1 MSRKRREVEV
11 SGMSFLDCICCGF
24 GAVIILLV
32 LTKSAEPV
40 IAVQTPIVLA
50 AREEQ
55 LEKLGEET
63 AAELDALEA
72 ELAAAR
78 ARRAAA
84 ERERSSLKTTA
95 DTVLDKTTEAR
106 EEKTVVSTVES
117 RLVAAKQS
125 LTEEMRRLQVSAPRK
140 VASSAVAG
148 IPIDSEYIIFVIDT
162 SGSMQQFA
170 WRTVVQ
176 TMNEALDAYPKVK
189 GMQVMSD
196 EGEYMYSTYA
206 RQWIPDTPGLRR
218 TVLERLRRW
227 QPFSNSSPVEGIEA
241 AIRTFAAPD
250 KKVSIYVFGDDFT
263 GSSIDEVVRTVRRI
277 NPKDARGRPQVR
289 IHGIGFPTQYGS
301 SGATAGG
308 IRFATLMR
316 ILAEENGG
324 TFVGLQDS
332 Q

>member
-1 MSRKRREVEV
+1 MSRRREIEV

-40 IAVQTPIVLA
+40 IAEQTPITLA

-55 LEKLGEET
+55 LNKIAEET

-72 ELAAAR
+72 RLAAAQEGK
-78 ARRAAA
+78 AAA
-84 ERERSSLKTTA
+84 GRELASLKVTA
-95 DTVLDKTTEAR
+95 DTVLNKTTEVR
-106 EEKTVVSTVES
+106 EDKTVAITIEE
-117 RLVAAKQS
+117 RLATARQN
-125 LTEEMRRLQVSAPRK
+125 LTDEMRRLQAAQPRR
-140 VASSAVAG
+140 VASDAVAG

-170 WRTVVQ
+170 WRTVVEK
-176 TMNEALDAYPKVK
+176 MNEALNAYPKVK

-206 RQWIPDTPGLRR
+206 RQWIPDTPGLRK
-218 TVLERLRRW
+218 TVLDRLRGW

-241 AIRTFAAPD
+241 AIRTFAAQD
-250 KKVSIYVFGDDFT
+250 KKISIYVFGDDFT

-289 IHGIGFPTQYGS
+289 IHGIGFPTQYARN
-301 SGATAGG
+301 GATAGG
-308 IRFATLMR
+308 VRFATLMR

-332 Q
+332 K

>member
-1 MSRKRREVEV
+1 MSRRREVEV

-40 IAVQTPIVLA
+40 IAEQTPITLA
-50 AREEQ
+50 AKQEQ
-55 LEKLGEET
+55 LDRIADET

-72 ELAAAR
+72 QLAAAR
-78 ARRAAA
+78 EGKAAA
-84 ERERSSLKTTA
+84 GRELASLKLTA
-95 DTVLDKTTEAR
+95 DTMLDKTTEVREDKAVAVTLEERLATAR
-106 EEKTVVSTVES
+106 QT
-117 RLVAAKQS
+117 
-125 LTEEMRRLQVSAPRK
+125 LTEEMRRLQAAQPRRVS
-140 VASSAVAG
+140 SDAVAG
-148 IPIDSEYIIFVIDT
+148 IPVDSEYVIFVIDT

-176 TMNEALDAYPKVK
+176 KMNEALNAYPKVK

-206 RQWIPDTPGLRR
+206 RQWIPDTPGLRK
-218 TVLERLRRW
+218 TVLERLRGW

-250 KKVSIYVFGDDFT
+250 KKISIYVFGDDFT
-263 GSSIDEVVRTVRRI
+263 GTSIDEVVRTVRRI
-277 NPKDARGRPQVR
+277 NPRDAKGRPLVR
-289 IHGIGFPTQYGS
+289 IHGIGFPTQYGNN
-301 SGATAGG
+301 GATAGG
-308 IRFATLMR
+308 VRFATLMR

-324 TFVGLQDS
+324 TFVGLQNS

>member
-1 MSRKRREVEV
+1 MSRRREVEV

-40 IAVQTPIVLA
+40 IAEQTPITLA
-50 AREEQ
+50 AREAQ
-55 LEKLGEET
+55 LQKIAEET
-63 AAELDALEA
+63 AAEREALEA
-72 ELAAAR
+72 QLAAAR
-78 ARRAAA
+78 EGKAAA
-84 ERERSSLKTTA
+84 GRELASLKLTA
-95 DTVLDKTTEAR
+95 DTMLDKTTEAR
-106 EEKTVVSTVES
+106 EEKAVATTIEE
-117 RLVAAKQS
+117 RLATARQT
-125 LTEEMRRLQVSAPRK
+125 LTEEMRRLQATQPRR
-140 VASSAVAG
+140 VASNAVAG
-148 IPIDSEYIIFVIDT
+148 IPVDSEYVIFVIDT

-170 WRTVVQ
+170 WRSVVQ
-176 TMNEALDAYPKVK
+176 KMNEALNAYPKVK

-206 RQWIPDTPGLRR
+206 RQWIPDTPGLRK
-218 TVLERLRRW
+218 TVLERLRGW

-263 GSSIDEVVRTVRRI
+263 GTSIDDVVRTVRRI
-277 NPKDARGRPQVR
+277 NPRDARGRPQVR

-301 SGATAGG
+301 SGATPGG
-308 IRFATLMR
+308 VRFATLMR

-324 TFVGLQDS
+324 TFVGLQTS

>member
-1 MSRKRREVEV
+1 MSRRREVEV

-40 IAVQTPIVLA
+40 IAEQTPVTLA
-50 AREEQ
+50 AKQEQ
-55 LEKLGEET
+55 LDRIAEEN

-72 ELAAAR
+72 RLAAAQEGK
-78 ARRAAA
+78 AAA
-84 ERERSSLKTTA
+84 GRELASLKLTA
-95 DTVLDKTTEAR
+95 DTMQDKTTEVR
-106 EEKTVVSTVES
+106 EDKTVATTLEE
-117 RLVAAKQS
+117 RLATARQT
-125 LTEEMRRLQVSAPRK
+125 LTEEMRRLQAAQPRR
-140 VASSAVAG
+140 VASDAVAG
-148 IPIDSEYIIFVIDT
+148 IPVDSEYIIFVIDT

-170 WRTVVQ
+170 WRTVVEK
-176 TMNEALDAYPKVK
+176 MNEALNAYPKVK

-206 RQWIPDTPGLRR
+206 RQWIPDTPGLRK
-218 TVLERLRRW
+218 TVLERLRNW

-241 AIRTFAAPD
+241 AIRAFAAPD

-277 NPKDARGRPQVR
+277 NPRDAKGRPQVR

-301 SGATAGG
+301 NGATAGG
-308 IRFATLMR
+308 VRFATLMR

-324 TFVGLQDS
+324 TFVGLQTS

>member
-1 MSRKRREVEV
+1 MSRRREVEV

-40 IAVQTPIVLA
+40 IAEQTPVTLA
-50 AREEQ
+50 AKQEQ
-55 LEKLGEET
+55 LDRIAEEN

-72 ELAAAR
+72 RLAAAQEGK
-78 ARRAAA
+78 AAA
-84 ERERSSLKTTA
+84 GRELASLKLTA
-95 DTVLDKTTEAR
+95 DTMQDKTTEAR
-106 EEKTVVSTVES
+106 EDKTVATTLEE
-117 RLVAAKQS
+117 RLATARQT
-125 LTEEMRRLQVSAPRK
+125 LTEEMRRLQATQPRR
-140 VASSAVAG
+140 VASDAVAG
-148 IPIDSEYIIFVIDT
+148 IPVDSEYIIFVIDT

-170 WRTVVQ
+170 WRTVVEK
-176 TMNEALDAYPKVK
+176 MNEALNAYPKVK

-206 RQWIPDTPGLRR
+206 RQWIPDTPGLRK
-218 TVLERLRRW
+218 TVLERLRNW

-241 AIRTFAAPD
+241 AIRAFAAPD

-277 NPKDARGRPQVR
+277 NPRDAKGRPQVR

-301 SGATAGG
+301 NGATAGG
-308 IRFATLMR
+308 VRFATLMR

-324 TFVGLQDS
+324 TFVGLRTS

>member
-1 MSRKRREVEV
+1 MSRRREVEV

-40 IAVQTPIVLA
+40 IAEQTPVTLA
-50 AREEQ
+50 AKQEQ
-55 LEKLGEET
+55 LDRIAEEN

-72 ELAAAR
+72 RLAAAQEGK
-78 ARRAAA
+78 AAA
-84 ERERSSLKTTA
+84 GRELASLKLTA
-95 DTVLDKTTEAR
+95 DTMQDKTTEVR
-106 EEKTVVSTVES
+106 EDKTVATTLEE
-117 RLVAAKQS
+117 RLATARQT
-125 LTEEMRRLQVSAPRK
+125 LTEEMRRLQAAQPRR
-140 VASSAVAG
+140 VASDAVAG
-148 IPIDSEYIIFVIDT
+148 IPVDSEYIIFVIDT

-176 TMNEALDAYPKVK
+176 KMNEALNAYPKVK

-206 RQWIPDTPGLRR
+206 RQWIPDTPGLRK
-218 TVLERLRRW
+218 TVLERLRNW

-241 AIRTFAAPD
+241 AIRAFAAPD

-277 NPKDARGRPQVR
+277 NPRDAKGRPQVR

-301 SGATAGG
+301 NGATAGG
-308 IRFATLMR
+308 VRFATLMR

-324 TFVGLQDS
+324 TFVGLQTS

>member
-1 MSRKRREVEV
+1 MSRRREVEV

-40 IAVQTPIVLA
+40 IAEQTPVTLA
-50 AREEQ
+50 AKQEQ
-55 LEKLGEET
+55 LDRIAEEN

-72 ELAAAR
+72 RLAAAQEGK
-78 ARRAAA
+78 AAA
-84 ERERSSLKTTA
+84 GRELASLKLTA
-95 DTVLDKTTEAR
+95 NTMQDKTTEVR
-106 EEKTVVSTVES
+106 EDKTVATTLEE
-117 RLVAAKQS
+117 RLATARQT
-125 LTEEMRRLQVSAPRK
+125 LTEEMRRLQAAQPRR
-140 VASSAVAG
+140 VASDAVAG
-148 IPIDSEYIIFVIDT
+148 IPVDSEYVIFVIDT

-176 TMNEALDAYPKVK
+176 KMNEALNAYPKVK

-206 RQWIPDTPGLRR
+206 RQWIPDTPGLRK
-218 TVLERLRRW
+218 TVLERLRNW

-277 NPKDARGRPQVR
+277 NPRDAKGRPQVR

-301 SGATAGG
+301 NGATAGG
-308 IRFATLMR
+308 VRFATLMR

-324 TFVGLQDS
+324 TFVGLQTS

>member
-1 MSRKRREVEV
+1 MSRRREVEV

-40 IAVQTPIVLA
+40 IAEQTPVTLA
-50 AREEQ
+50 AKQEQ
-55 LEKLGEET
+55 LDRIAEEN

-72 ELAAAR
+72 RLAAAQEGK
-78 ARRAAA
+78 AAA
-84 ERERSSLKTTA
+84 GRELASLKLTA
-95 DTVLDKTTEAR
+95 DTMQDKTTEVR
-106 EEKTVVSTVES
+106 EDKTVATTLEE
-117 RLVAAKQS
+117 RLATARQT
-125 LTEEMRRLQVSAPRK
+125 LTEEMRRLQAAQPRR
-140 VASSAVAG
+140 VASDAVAG
-148 IPIDSEYIIFVIDT
+148 IPVDSEYVIFVIDT

-176 TMNEALDAYPKVK
+176 KMNEALNAYPKVK

-206 RQWIPDTPGLRR
+206 RQWIPDTPGLRK
-218 TVLERLRRW
+218 TVLERLRNW

-277 NPKDARGRPQVR
+277 NPRDAKGRPQVR

-301 SGATAGG
+301 NGATAGG
-308 IRFATLMR
+308 VRFATLMR

-324 TFVGLQDS
+324 TFVGLQTS